1 MHDVL
6 QKPKSTTGI
15 CGWVKTH
22 FFFHVWGAWGWMNVH
37 LRTIWCEIQG
47 VWSIGISGKPIKP
60 IPKRVYKQKFHG
72 RIPSSHRASLPKS
85 FWPRQFDCADL
96 LPLPWLGRC
105 PNPQIASLNRKIYG
119 WAKWHAGNPGCRWK
133 KSSRVFQYRFLIE
146 YLKWKASWGSPTLRS
161 RNKHLPAAS
170 WRWCR
175 FSAEAWQPWQLM
187 ENPPF
192 VDHLHS
198 IRNKEPMH
206 FRSYLRLSMIILQ
219 SFTMALLEG
228 HQQTWGN

>member
-1 MHDVL
+1 MRVG
-6 QKPKSTTGI
+6 QNP
-15 CGWVKTH
+15 

-119 WAKWHAGNPGCRWK
+119 WAKWHAGNP
-133 KSSRVFQYRFLIE
+133 
-146 YLKWKASWGSPTLRS
+146 
-161 RNKHLPAAS
+161 
-170 WRWCR
+170 
-175 FSAEAWQPWQLM
+175 LM